1 MINLAVAIPRETR
14 GERVGRMQA
23 LQFKPGFNMIAMITE
38 FFFFCSDHKETGLYG
53 EWSEPRPALE
63 RAS

>member
-38 FFFFCSDHKETGLYG
+38 FFFFCSDHKETELY
-53 EWSEPRPALE
+53 SE
-63 RAS
+63 